1 MRHLLSAYHHL
12 FRILYRN
19 SACESII
26 SLSGRSFL
34 RDELQ
39 MLYGRYSASMHEEEE
54 EAAICTVARRQRY
67 FAAIVNTF
75 ERDIIRPRGYIKISA
90 SLTSMILT

>member
-1 MRHLLSAYHHL
+1 
-12 FRILYRN
+12 
-19 SACESII
+19 
-26 SLSGRSFL
+26 
-34 RDELQ
+34 
-39 MLYGRYSASMHEEEE
+39 MLYGRCSASVHDEDEEEE